1 MDRIWK
7 FSAPAPFFSGLFRRG
22 VISRCIGLVSI
33 CQCNICQGNID
44 LGNIDLGNIDLGN
57 IDLGNIDLG
66 NRRPEGVL

>member
-7 FSAPAPFFSGLFRRG
+7 FSAPAPFFSSLFRPG
-22 VISRCIGLVSI
+22 VISRCI
-33 CQCNICQGNID
+33 CPGNID
-44 LGNIDLGNIDLGN
+44 LGNICQSNICLGN

>member
-7 FSAPAPFFSGLFRRG
+7 FSAPAPFFSSLFRPG
-22 VISRCIGLVSI
+22 VISRCICLVSI
-33 CQCNICQGNID
+33 CQCNIC
-44 LGNIDLGNIDLGN
+44 LGNIDLGN

>member
-7 FSAPAPFFSGLFRRG
+7 FSAPAPFFSSLFRPG
-22 VISRCIGLVSI
+22 VISRCICPG
-33 CQCNICQGNID
+33 NIDLGNID